1 MRVETDVGEVLI
13 TVIIRRVKELEKV
26 FVITAASLR
35 VQPSL
40 LAPWCEGSFTGKM
53 SAPQWQK
60 CHIDDIKSVQN
71 LVRSSHWSK
80 YYFDSFCDCL
90 RIADKTQKVT
100 KVKCK
105 GDKSFAKQ
113 SIFLEYIYVLLQR
126 KCLSFAAARL
136 QKNTKLNCNPMT
148 TRLQLCGVT
157 HHLRCQKRLTG
168 FWVFLRHLSNH
179 YCSIHCVCQIMAAI
193 LTRRS
198 SKSKCRRKCTGLFSP
213 SHICVC
219 DM

>member
-53 SAPQWQK
+53 SASQWQK

-80 YYFDSFCDCL
+80 HYFDSFCDCL

-105 GDKSFAKQ
+105 GHKSFAKQ
-113 SIFLEYIYVLLQR
+113 SIFLEYIYVLQR
-126 KCLSFAAARL
+126 KRLSFAAAQL

-148 TRLQLCGVT
+148 TRLQLFGVT
-157 HHLRCQKRLTG
+157 HHLRCQKRFRILG
-168 FWVFLRHLSNH
+168 FSAT
-179 YCSIHCVCQIMAAI
+179 SIKP
-193 LTRRS
+193 L
-198 SKSKCRRKCTGLFSP
+198 L
-213 SHICVC
+213 
-219 DM
+219 